1 MNAPRV
7 KLTEGE
13 LDDAVL
19 RNRCKYD
26 FTEYAQDDAIRRN
39 RTGYDCAEC
48 TDEWDADDEAAE
60 LAELAAE
67 AKAPLRGASKV
78 LAGIIL
84 VAVAATAVL
93 IAAALERSP

>member
-1 MNAPRV
+1 MNSPRV
-7 KLTEGE
+7 PLTEGE
-13 LDDAVL
+13 I
-19 RNRCKYD
+19 
-26 FTEYAQDDAIRRN
+26 DDAIRRN
-39 RTGYDCAEC
+39 RTSYDCAEC
-48 TDEWDADDEAAE
+48 TGEWDDDDQAAE

-93 IAAALERSP
+93 IAAALERAP